1 MLKVDISRRYEVAV
15 KMKER
20 NKSDHEI
27 KPSFRLNAQGEWFF
41 LPDRAYETDSSF
53 KKKKE
58 KFHSVPSMLL
68 WLNSLYPNLSGI
80 EERRRMRYHPRL

>member
-53 KKKKE
+53 KKKKG
-58 KFHSVPSMLL
+58 KVSFS
-68 WLNSLYPNLSGI
+68 SLDAFMAQFIISEFVRN
-80 EERRRMRYHPRL
+80 